1 MKTVY
6 TAIGDDLNDLI
17 DTLVE
22 EKGVKKGDI
31 VRELLEKGLQADQLL
46 LEAEQMKDKVL
57 DVETV
62 RETMLELNQ
71 RHTDDLKK
79 IDEAIDQM
87 FKTLTEEIRKVSER
101 PDLLSVEDAKIL
113 YNHLK
118 TCTDPKCPYKEVFP
132 EVERTEEQTRP
143 EATETPGAE
152 HKPPE
157 RWCIS
162 DVCRTPD

>member
-17 DTLVE
+17 DTLVK

-31 VRELLEKGLQADQLL
+31 VRDLLEKGLQADQLL

-62 RETMLELNQ
+62 RETILELNKK
-71 RHTDDLKK
+71 HTADLEK
-79 IDEAIDQM
+79 IGEAIDQM
-87 FKTLTEEIRKVSER
+87 FKTLREEIRKVSER
-101 PDLLSVEDAKIL
+101 PELITPEDADIL
-113 YNHLK
+113 RQHIE

-132 EVERTEEQTRP
+132 EVERTEEQATP
-143 EATETPGAE
+143 ESTATPRAE
-152 HKPPE
+152 HKAPR
-157 RWCIS
+157 RWSLS
-162 DVCRTPD
+162 DIGRKAD